1 MIEDAK
7 LRSRGAWTVGAL
19 LAAPLLVAACATG
32 TTDTQGTATGGGG
45 GSALDGGTGG
55 SAGQTGTGGDGG
67 TATGGG
73 GTGGGGTGGGD
84 TGGSGGSVADGG
96 GDGAPVSASITH
108 IADGTIPEATAVTV
122 QGAVVMSHVFLVSKS
137 NSTNSCLWGVFV
149 SEPGLTETKPYSGI
163 LVLSYG
169 SEATAADGG
178 TTTYCPKLGVE
189 PTGSGIPD
197 DLGPGDVIDISGKTA
212 YYLPSTCTQAGDSQ
226 TKSRQL
232 GQAIV
237 TRTGTGAPIPAAHA
251 VSAQEIVQLASPTAG
266 DQGFHDQWGGV
277 KVRVTNVT
285 AVPQTVGSTT
295 SVTNSYG
302 EIILQQGN
310 LAVGDKIYYRG
321 YSKTAD
327 VCYAGPVYGN
337 ASQSFSWIDG
347 FNYLNYCT
355 WSLQP
360 GSKCNDLNPAGEDC
374 SSGAG
379 DPATVCTH
387 D

>member
-1 MIEDAK
+1 MIEYTQ
-7 LRSRGAWTVGAL
+7 LRSRGPWTVGAL
-19 LAAPLLVAACATG
+19 SAAALAVAACATG
-32 TTDTQGTATGGGG
+32 TTDTQGTAAGSGG
-45 GSALDGGTGG
+45 GSALDGGAGG
-55 SAGQTGTGGDGG
+55 VAGQ
-67 TATGGG
+67 A
-73 GTGGGGTGGGD
+73 GTGGGD
-84 TGGSGGSVADGG
+84 TGGSNTGGSNAGGSAGSVANDA
-96 GDGAPVSASITH
+96 GDGAPASARITE
-108 IADGTIPEATAVTV
+108 IADGTIPEGTAVTV
-122 QGAVVMSHVFLVSKS
+122 QGAVVMSHVFLISKS

-149 SEPGLTETKPYSGI
+149 SEPGLTETAPYSGI

-169 SEATAADGG
+169 SEATADDGG
-178 TTTYCPKLGVE
+178 TSTYCPMLGVE

-197 DLGPGDVIDISGKTA
+197 DLGPGDVVDISGKTA

-232 GQAIV
+232 GQATV

-285 AVPQTVGSTT
+285 AVPQTVGSNT
-295 SVTNSYG
+295 SVTNAYG
-302 EIILQQGN
+302 EIILQEGN

-321 YSKTAD
+321 YSKTTD
-327 VCYAGPVYGN
+327 VCYAGPTYSN

-347 FNYLNYCT
+347 FGYLNYCT
-355 WSLQP
+355 WGLQA
-360 GSKCNDLNPAGEDC
+360 GSKCNDLNPSSEDC
-374 SSGAG
+374 SIGSG